1 MLKIKDDID
10 LQILKKYG
18 LKKKP
23 KTKNTF
29 YKYCNGNEL
38 IVIEDNKEVWVEY
51 LGNGLYGRQV
61 EMEALDIL
69 YKLIKDDLIEIS

>member
-1 MLKIKDDID
+1 M
-10 LQILKKYG
+10 
-18 LKKKP
+18 
-23 KTKNTF
+23 
-29 YKYCNGNEL
+29 
-38 IVIEDNKEVWVEY
+38 IEDNKEVWVEY